1 MLWSNFRC
9 NPSLDIVPP
18 ANPNGDGEEPDS
30 VMNKDIYELKK
41 DTFYFYPFNL
51 AAMSTLNFKG
61 MNSSSFVKLSSDGK
75 VVKFG
80 AFGYDDYT
88 QTGDKKQKRNYLARH
103 RKREDW
109 TDPQTP
115 GALSRWILWNKPSL
129 DESIEHYV
137 KKFRMHLE

>member
-1 MLWSNFRC
+1 MVQFFKARDGKHKLIAKF
-9 NPSLDIVPP
+9 D
-18 ANPNGDGEEPDS
+18 DGE
-30 VMNKDIYELKK
+30 
-41 DTFYFYPFNL
+41 
-51 AAMSTLNFKG
+51 
-61 MNSSSFVKLSSDGK
+61 

-80 AFGYDDYT
+80 ALGYEDYT

-109 TDPQTP
+109 TNPKTP

-137 KKFRMHLE
+137 KKFKMHLE

>member
-1 MLWSNFRC
+1 MVQFYR
-9 NPSLDIVPP
+9 
-18 ANPNGDGEEPDS
+18 AKDG
-30 VMNKDIYELKK
+30 VH
-41 DTFYFYPFNL
+41 
-51 AAMSTLNFKG
+51 
-61 MNSSSFVKLSSDGK
+61 KLVAKFDDGK

-80 AFGYDDYT
+80 SFGYDDYT

-103 RKREDW
+103 RAREDW

-137 KKFRMHLE
+137 KKFKMHLE

>member
-1 MLWSNFRC
+1 MVQFYR
-9 NPSLDIVPP
+9 
-18 ANPNGDGEEPDS
+18 AKDG
-30 VMNKDIYELKK
+30 VH
-41 DTFYFYPFNL
+41 
-51 AAMSTLNFKG
+51 
-61 MNSSSFVKLSSDGK
+61 KLVAKFDDGK
-75 VVKFG
+75 VIKFG

-115 GALSRWILWNKPSL
+115 GALSRWILWNKPTL

-137 KKFRMHLE
+137 KKFKMHLE

>member
-1 MLWSNFRC
+1 MVQFYR
-9 NPSLDIVPP
+9 
-18 ANPNGDGEEPDS
+18 AKDG
-30 VMNKDIYELKK
+30 VH
-41 DTFYFYPFNL
+41 
-51 AAMSTLNFKG
+51 
-61 MNSSSFVKLSSDGK
+61 KLVAKFDDGK
-75 VVKFG
+75 VIKFG

-137 KKFRMHLE
+137 KKFKMHLE